1 MEEHFEKAFR
11 YVLKNEGHYVNDK
24 DDMGG
29 ETNYGISQN
38 AHPDVDVK
46 NITLEKVR
54 QIYHDEYW
62 LKSQCDKIEN
72 AYVVTKLLDVA
83 VHCGVRGGARILQR
97 ALLAAGAK
105 VVQDEIIG
113 VKTVAA
119 CNTVDQNALLAAM
132 KSEAAAYYRIV
143 AIKQPSQEKFLNG
156 WIQRAYKKIV
166 L

>member
-1 MEEHFEKAFR
+1 MEEHFEKAFS

-24 DDMGG
+24 DDPGG
-29 ETNYGISQN
+29 ETNYGISKN

-62 LKSQCDKIEN
+62 LKAKCDKIEN
-72 AYVVTKLLDVA
+72 AYVATKLLDVA

-105 VVQDEIIG
+105 VTQDEIIG